1 MNKIFKLITS
11 ISFLFFSINAA
22 LSEENF
28 FNEALKM
35 YQNEKYEDAR
45 FMLERNIVFNP
56 KDAKSYLYLA
66 KIYNHE
72 EDQNKEEYNLET
84 TLLIEPNNEEA
95 ILMLMKIALKKSNYS
110 KVNDLSQTFIKVC
123 KKLCDENNEIQKSLK
138 NIEPATMSL
147 DQNLNKILIID
158 FGSQFT
164 QLIARRIR
172 ELGVFSEIVSHKKIK
187 IKHIDKSI
195 KGIILSGGPL
205 NVYEINKYSF
215 DKKIINLSIPILGI
229 CFGHQILSKLNGG
242 RVKQSKHREFGL
254 ANIYKKNE
262 SLLIKN
268 FFNKQKSKKVWMSH
282 ADQVSKLP
290 KNFKVIASSTNSKF
304 AIVENK
310 LNKFYGIQFHPEVT
324 HTENGKKL
332 ISNFIF
338 LICKIKRNWSSKDQ
352 KIQLIKEVKDQVG
365 SEKVICALSG
375 GVDSSVVA
383 QLLNKAIGKKL
394 YCIFVNTG
402 LLRKNEEVQVVQTFK
417 KRLKINLI
425 YVNAE
430 KEFLKKLHNVSDPE
444 KKRKIIGNLFIKIF
458 ERYAK
463 KIKNVKFL
471 AQGTLYPDLIES
483 RSVTGSQTSKIKSHH
498 NVGGLPKKMKLKLV
512 EPLKFLFKDEVR
524 KLGLELN
531 LNKDIISRHPFPG
544 PGLAIRMPGLI
555 TNEKIK
561 ILKEADY
568 YFIQALRD
576 HGLYHKIWQAY
587 AALLPVKTVG
597 VMGDN
602 RTYEYLCLLRAIT
615 SEDGMTADFY
625 EFKKSFM
632 ETISNKIVNS
642 IRGINRVVYDITSK
656 PPSTIELE

>member
-1 MNKIFKLITS
+1 
-11 ISFLFFSINAA
+11 
-22 LSEENF
+22 
-28 FNEALKM
+28 
-35 YQNEKYEDAR
+35 
-45 FMLERNIVFNP
+45 
-56 KDAKSYLYLA
+56 
-66 KIYNHE
+66 
-72 EDQNKEEYNLET
+72 
-84 TLLIEPNNEEA
+84 
-95 ILMLMKIALKKSNYS
+95 
-110 KVNDLSQTFIKVC
+110 
-123 KKLCDENNEIQKSLK
+123 
-138 NIEPATMSL
+138 MSL
-147 DQNLNKILIID
+147 DQNLDKILIVD

-172 ELGVFSEIVSHKKIK
+172 ELGIFSEIVSHKKIRVK
-187 IKHIDKSI
+187 DINQSI

-205 NVYEINKYSF
+205 NVYQISKYTF
-215 DKKIINLSIPILGI
+215 NEKILDLNIPILGI

-254 ANIYKKNE
+254 ANIYRKNN
-262 SLLIKN
+262 SLLTNN
-268 FFNKQKSKKVWMSH
+268 FFTNKKFKRVWMSH

-290 KNFKVIASSTNSKF
+290 KNFKVIASSDNSKF
-304 AIVENK
+304 AIIENK
-310 LNKFYGIQFHPEVT
+310 KRKFYGVQFHPEVT
-324 HTENGKKL
+324 HTKNGKKI

-338 LICKIKRNWSSKDQ
+338 LICKIKKNWSPKDQ
-352 KIQLIKEVKDQVG
+352 KNKLINDIKKQVG
-365 SEKVICALSG
+365 SSKVICALSG

-402 LLRKNEEVQVVQTFK
+402 LLRKNEENQVINTFK
-417 KRLKINLI
+417 KKLKINLI

-430 KEFLKKLHNVSDPE
+430 KEFLKKLNNVSDPE
-444 KKRKIIGNLFIKIF
+444 KKRKIIGNYFIKIF
-458 ERYAK
+458 ESYAK

-483 RSVTGSQTSKIKSHH
+483 KSVTGSESSKIKSHH
-498 NVGGLPKKMKLKLV
+498 NVGGLPKKMKLKLI

-531 LNKDIISRHPFPG
+531 LSKSIISRHPFPG
-544 PGLAIRMPGLI
+544 PGLAIRIPGLI
-555 TNEKIK
+555 TKEKIQ
-561 ILKEADY
+561 ILKDADY
-568 YFIQALRD
+568 YFIKALKD
-576 HGLYHKIWQAY
+576 HGFYHKIWQAY

-602 RTYEYLCLLRAIT
+602 RTYEYICLLRAIT

-625 EFKKSFM
+625 DFKKSFLQ
-632 ETISNKIVNS
+632 TISNKIVNS

>member
-1 MNKIFKLITS
+1 MN
-11 ISFLFFSINAA
+11 
-22 LSEENF
+22 
-28 FNEALKM
+28 
-35 YQNEKYEDAR
+35 
-45 FMLERNIVFNP
+45 
-56 KDAKSYLYLA
+56 
-66 KIYNHE
+66 
-72 EDQNKEEYNLET
+72 
-84 TLLIEPNNEEA
+84 
-95 ILMLMKIALKKSNYS
+95 
-110 KVNDLSQTFIKVC
+110 
-123 KKLCDENNEIQKSLK
+123 
-138 NIEPATMSL
+138 L
-147 DQNLNKILIID
+147 DQNLDKVVIID

-172 ELGVFSEIVSHKKIK
+172 ELGIFSEIVSHKKIRTSD
-187 IKHIDKSI
+187 INQSVR
-195 KGIILSGGPL
+195 GIILSGGPL
-205 NVYEINKYSF
+205 NVYQINKYSF
-215 DKKIINLSIPILGI
+215 NKKILELNIPILGI

-242 RVKQSKHREFGL
+242 RVRQSKHREFGL
-254 ANIYKKNE
+254 ANIFKKRD
-262 SLLIKN
+262 SLLTKN
-268 FFNKQKSKKVWMSH
+268 FYGVKKTKEVWMSH

-290 KNFKVIASSTNSKF
+290 KNFQVIASSTNSKY

-310 LNKFYGIQFHPEVT
+310 LKKYYGVQFHPEVT

-332 ISNFIF
+332 ISNFVF
-338 LICKIKRNWSSKDQ
+338 LICKIKKNWSSKDQ
-352 KIQLIKEVKDQVG
+352 KIKLINEVRDQVG
-365 SEKVICALSG
+365 SHKVICALSG

-402 LLRKNEEVQVVQTFK
+402 LLRKDEETQVVQTFK
-417 KRLKINLI
+417 KRLKMNLI

-430 KEFLKKLHNVSDPE
+430 NEFLGKLKNVPDPE

-463 KIKNVKFL
+463 KIKDVKFL

-483 RSVTGSQTSKIKSHH
+483 KSVTGSQTSKIKSHH
-498 NVGGLPKKMKLKLV
+498 NVGGLPKKMNLKLV

-524 KLGLELN
+524 KLGLELKLSN
-531 LNKDIISRHPFPG
+531 EIISRHPFPG
-544 PGLAIRMPGLI
+544 PGLAIRMPGNI

-568 YFIQALRD
+568 YFIQALKD

-615 SEDGMTADFY
+615 SEDGMTADFF
-625 EFKKSFM
+625 EFRKSFM
-632 ETISNKIVNS
+632 QTISNKIVNS
-642 IRGINRVVYDITSK
+642 IRGINRVVYDVTSK

>member
-1 MNKIFKLITS
+1 
-11 ISFLFFSINAA
+11 
-22 LSEENF
+22 
-28 FNEALKM
+28 
-35 YQNEKYEDAR
+35 
-45 FMLERNIVFNP
+45 
-56 KDAKSYLYLA
+56 
-66 KIYNHE
+66 
-72 EDQNKEEYNLET
+72 
-84 TLLIEPNNEEA
+84 
-95 ILMLMKIALKKSNYS
+95 
-110 KVNDLSQTFIKVC
+110 
-123 KKLCDENNEIQKSLK
+123 
-138 NIEPATMSL
+138 MSL
-147 DQNLNKILIID
+147 DQSLNKILIID

-164 QLIARRIR
+164 QLIARRVR

-187 IKHIDKSI
+187 NKDINSSI

-205 NVYEINKYSF
+205 NVDEINKYSF
-215 DKKIINLSIPILGI
+215 DKKIIENDIPILGI

-242 RVKQSKHREFGL
+242 KVKQSKHREFGL
-254 ANIYKKNE
+254 ANIYKKKE
-262 SLLIKN
+262 SLLTKN
-268 FFNKQKSKKVWMSH
+268 FFNNKKINKVWMSH

-290 KNFKVIASSTNSKF
+290 KNFKVIASSQNSKF
-304 AIVENK
+304 AIIENK
-310 LNKFYGIQFHPEVT
+310 SKKFFGVQFHPEVT

-338 LICKIKRNWSSKDQ
+338 LICKIKKNWSSKDQ
-352 KIQLIKEVKDQVG
+352 KIRLIKDIKNQVG
-365 SEKVICALSG
+365 ENKVICALSG

-383 QLLNKAIGKKL
+383 QLLNEAIGKNL
-394 YCIFVNTG
+394 FCIFVNTG
-402 LLRKNEEVQVVQTFK
+402 LLRKDEEKQVVQTFK
-417 KRLKINLI
+417 KKLKINLI

-430 KEFLKKLHNVSDPE
+430 KEFIKKLSNIADPE

-483 RSVTGSQTSKIKSHH
+483 KSVTGSQTSKIKSHH
-498 NVGGLPKKMKLKLV
+498 NVGGLPKKMRLKLV

-531 LNKDIISRHPFPG
+531 LSSEIISRHPFPG
-544 PGLAIRMPGLI
+544 PGLAIRMPGII
-555 TNEKIK
+555 TKEKIN
-561 ILKEADY
+561 ILKQADFF
-568 YFIQALRD
+568 FIQALKD

-625 EFKKSFM
+625 EFKKPFIQM
-632 ETISNKIVNS
+632 ISNKIVNS

>member
-1 MNKIFKLITS
+1 
-11 ISFLFFSINAA
+11 
-22 LSEENF
+22 
-28 FNEALKM
+28 
-35 YQNEKYEDAR
+35 
-45 FMLERNIVFNP
+45 
-56 KDAKSYLYLA
+56 
-66 KIYNHE
+66 
-72 EDQNKEEYNLET
+72 
-84 TLLIEPNNEEA
+84 
-95 ILMLMKIALKKSNYS
+95 
-110 KVNDLSQTFIKVC
+110 
-123 KKLCDENNEIQKSLK
+123 
-138 NIEPATMSL
+138 MSL
-147 DQNLNKILIID
+147 DKSLNKILIID

-187 IKHIDKSI
+187 NKHIDYSI

-215 DKKIINLSIPILGI
+215 DKKIINSGTPVLGI

-242 RVKQSKHREFGL
+242 KVKQSKHREFGL
-254 ANIYKKNE
+254 TKINKKKE
-262 SLLIKN
+262 SLLINKI
-268 FFNKQKSKKVWMSH
+268 FNNKKTIKVWMSH
-282 ADQVSKLP
+282 ADQVSRIP
-290 KNFKVIASSTNSKF
+290 KNFSVIASSQNSKF
-304 AIVENK
+304 AIVENELK
-310 LNKFYGIQFHPEVT
+310 KFYGVQFHPEVT
-324 HTENGKKL
+324 HTENGKRL

-338 LICKIKRNWSSKDQ
+338 LICKIKKNWSSKDQ
-352 KIQLIKEVKDQVG
+352 KNKLIKDVKNEVGQN
-365 SEKVICALSG
+365 KVICALSG

-402 LLRKNEEVQVVQTFK
+402 LLRKNEERQVVETFK
-417 KRLKINLI
+417 KKLKMNLI

-430 KEFLKKLHNVSDPE
+430 NEFIKKLTNVSDPE

-498 NVGGLPKKMKLKLV
+498 NVGGLPKKMKLQLV

-524 KLGLELN
+524 KLGTELN
-531 LNKDIISRHPFPG
+531 LSKDIISRHPFPG
-544 PGLAIRMPGLI
+544 PGLAIRMPGII
-555 TNEKIK
+555 TKEKIN
-561 ILKEADY
+561 ILKEADH
-568 YFIQALRD
+568 YFIQALKD
-576 HGLYHKIWQAY
+576 YGLYHKIWQAY

-615 SEDGMTADFY
+615 SEDGMTADFF
-625 EFKKSFM
+625 EFKKSFSQM
-632 ETISNKIVNS
+632 ISNKIVNS

>member
-1 MNKIFKLITS
+1 
-11 ISFLFFSINAA
+11 
-22 LSEENF
+22 
-28 FNEALKM
+28 
-35 YQNEKYEDAR
+35 
-45 FMLERNIVFNP
+45 
-56 KDAKSYLYLA
+56 
-66 KIYNHE
+66 
-72 EDQNKEEYNLET
+72 
-84 TLLIEPNNEEA
+84 
-95 ILMLMKIALKKSNYS
+95 
-110 KVNDLSQTFIKVC
+110 
-123 KKLCDENNEIQKSLK
+123 
-138 NIEPATMSL
+138 MSL
-147 DQNLNKILIID
+147 DQNLDKILIVD

-172 ELGVFSEIVSHKKIK
+172 ELGIFSEIVSHKKIRVK
-187 IKHIDKSI
+187 DINQSI

-205 NVYEINKYSF
+205 NVYQISKYTF
-215 DKKIINLSIPILGI
+215 NAKILDLNIPILGI

-254 ANIYKKNE
+254 ANIYRKNN
-262 SLLIKN
+262 SLLTNN
-268 FFNKQKSKKVWMSH
+268 FFTNKKFKRVWMSH

-290 KNFKVIASSTNSKF
+290 KNFKVIASSDNSKF
-304 AIVENK
+304 AIIENK
-310 LNKFYGIQFHPEVT
+310 IRKFYGVQFHPEVT
-324 HTENGKKL
+324 HTKNGKKI

-338 LICKIKRNWSSKDQ
+338 LICKIKKNWSPKDQ
-352 KIQLIKEVKDQVG
+352 KIKLINNIKKQVG
-365 SEKVICALSG
+365 SSKVICALSG

-402 LLRKNEEVQVVQTFK
+402 LLRKNEENQVINTFK
-417 KRLKINLI
+417 KKLKINLI

-430 KEFLKKLHNVSDPE
+430 KEFLKKLNNVSDPE
-444 KKRKIIGNLFIKIF
+444 KKRKIIGNYFIKIF
-458 ERYAK
+458 ESYAK

-483 RSVTGSQTSKIKSHH
+483 KSVTGSESSKIKSHH
-498 NVGGLPKKMKLKLV
+498 NVGGLPKKMKLKLI

-531 LNKDIISRHPFPG
+531 LSKSIISRHPFPG
-544 PGLAIRMPGLI
+544 PGLAIRIPGLI
-555 TNEKIK
+555 TKEKIQ
-561 ILKEADY
+561 ILKDADY
-568 YFIQALRD
+568 YFIKALKD
-576 HGLYHKIWQAY
+576 HGFYHKIWQAY

-602 RTYEYLCLLRAIT
+602 RTYEYICLLRAIT

-625 EFKKSFM
+625 DFKKSFM
-632 ETISNKIVNS
+632 QTISNKIVNS

>member
-1 MNKIFKLITS
+1 
-11 ISFLFFSINAA
+11 
-22 LSEENF
+22 
-28 FNEALKM
+28 
-35 YQNEKYEDAR
+35 
-45 FMLERNIVFNP
+45 
-56 KDAKSYLYLA
+56 
-66 KIYNHE
+66 
-72 EDQNKEEYNLET
+72 
-84 TLLIEPNNEEA
+84 
-95 ILMLMKIALKKSNYS
+95 
-110 KVNDLSQTFIKVC
+110 
-123 KKLCDENNEIQKSLK
+123 
-138 NIEPATMSL
+138 MSL
-147 DQNLNKILIID
+147 DQNLDKVVIID

-172 ELGVFSEIVSHKKIK
+172 ELGVFSEIVSHKKIR
-187 IKHIDKSI
+187 IIDINQSVR
-195 KGIILSGGPL
+195 GIILSGGPL
-205 NVYEINKYSF
+205 NVYQINKYSF
-215 DKKIINLSIPILGI
+215 DKKILKLNIPILGI

-254 ANIYKKNE
+254 ANIFKRRD
-262 SLLIKN
+262 SLLTKN
-268 FFNKQKSKKVWMSH
+268 FYGSKKTKEVWMSH

-290 KNFKVIASSTNSKF
+290 KNFKVIASSTNSKY

-310 LNKFYGIQFHPEVT
+310 FKKFYGVQFHPEVT

-338 LICKIKRNWSSKDQ
+338 LICKIKRNWSSRDQ
-352 KIQLIKEVKDQVG
+352 KIKLISEVRDQIG
-365 SEKVICALSG
+365 TNKVICALSG

-383 QLLNKAIGKKL
+383 QLLNKAVGKKL

-402 LLRKNEEVQVVQTFK
+402 LLRKNEETQVVQTFK
-417 KRLKINLI
+417 KKLKMNLI

-430 KEFLKKLHNVSDPE
+430 KEFLGKLKNVSDPE

-483 RSVTGSQTSKIKSHH
+483 KSVTGSQTSKIKSHH
-498 NVGGLPKKMKLKLV
+498 NVGGLPKKMNLKLV

-524 KLGLELN
+524 KLGLELK
-531 LNKDIISRHPFPG
+531 LSKEIISRHPFPG
-544 PGLAIRMPGLI
+544 PGLAIRMPGII

-568 YFIQALRD
+568 YFIQALRE

-615 SEDGMTADFY
+615 SEDGMTADFF
-625 EFKKSFM
+625 EFKKSFTQ
-632 ETISNKIVNS
+632 TISNKIVNN

>member
-1 MNKIFKLITS
+1 
-11 ISFLFFSINAA
+11 
-22 LSEENF
+22 
-28 FNEALKM
+28 
-35 YQNEKYEDAR
+35 
-45 FMLERNIVFNP
+45 
-56 KDAKSYLYLA
+56 
-66 KIYNHE
+66 
-72 EDQNKEEYNLET
+72 
-84 TLLIEPNNEEA
+84 
-95 ILMLMKIALKKSNYS
+95 
-110 KVNDLSQTFIKVC
+110 
-123 KKLCDENNEIQKSLK
+123 
-138 NIEPATMSL
+138 MSL
-147 DQNLNKILIID
+147 DKNLNKILIID

-172 ELGVFSEIVSHKKIK
+172 ESGVYSEIISHKKVK
-187 IKHIDKSI
+187 NKNIDNSI

-205 NVYEINKYSF
+205 NVYQINKYSF
-215 DKKIINLSIPILGI
+215 DKRIIENQIPVLGI

-242 RVKQSKHREFGL
+242 RVKQSKYREFGL
-254 ANIYKKNE
+254 ANIRKKRE
-262 SLLIKN
+262 SILTKN
-268 FFNKQKSKKVWMSH
+268 FFNKKNINKVWMSH

-290 KNFKVIASSTNSKF
+290 KNFNVIASSQNSKF
-304 AIVENK
+304 AIIENK
-310 LNKFYGIQFHPEVT
+310 KKNFYGVQFHPEVT

-332 ISNFIF
+332 INNFIF

-352 KIQLIKEVKDQVG
+352 KIKLIKDVQNLVG
-365 SEKVICALSG
+365 KNKVICALSG

-394 YCIFVNTG
+394 FCIFVNTG
-402 LLRKNEEVQVVQTFK
+402 LLRKNEEIQVVKTFK
-417 KRLKINLI
+417 KKLKINLI

-430 KEFLKKLHNVSDPE
+430 NEFLRKLNNVSDPE

-463 KIKNVKFL
+463 RIKNVKFL

-483 RSVTGSQTSKIKSHH
+483 KSVTGSQTSKIKSHH

-524 KLGLELN
+524 KLGLELK
-531 LNKDIISRHPFPG
+531 LSKEIISRHPFPG
-544 PGLAIRMPGLI
+544 PGLAIRMPGII
-555 TNEKIK
+555 TKEKIK
-561 ILKEADY
+561 ILKEADN
-568 YFIQALRD
+568 YFIQALRE
-576 HGLYHKIWQAY
+576 HNLYNKIWQAY

-625 EFKKSFM
+625 DFKKSFIQM
-632 ETISNKIVNS
+632 ISNKIVNS
-642 IRGINRVVYDITSK
+642 IRGVNRVVYDVTSK

>member
-1 MNKIFKLITS
+1 
-11 ISFLFFSINAA
+11 
-22 LSEENF
+22 
-28 FNEALKM
+28 
-35 YQNEKYEDAR
+35 
-45 FMLERNIVFNP
+45 
-56 KDAKSYLYLA
+56 
-66 KIYNHE
+66 
-72 EDQNKEEYNLET
+72 
-84 TLLIEPNNEEA
+84 
-95 ILMLMKIALKKSNYS
+95 
-110 KVNDLSQTFIKVC
+110 
-123 KKLCDENNEIQKSLK
+123 
-138 NIEPATMSL
+138 MSL
-147 DQNLNKILIID
+147 DQNLSKILIID

-172 ELGVFSEIVSHKKIK
+172 ELGIFSEIISHKKIK
-187 IKHIDKSI
+187 IKDIDETI

-205 NVYEINKYSF
+205 NVYQLNKYSF
-215 DKKIINLSIPILGI
+215 DKKILNRDIPILGI

-242 RVKQSKHREFGL
+242 KVKQSKHREFGL
-254 ANIYKKNE
+254 ANIYKKKD
-262 SLLIKN
+262 SLLTNN
-268 FFNKQKSKKVWMSH
+268 FFTKQKFKKVWMSH
-282 ADQVSKLP
+282 ADHVSKLP
-290 KNFKVIASSTNSKF
+290 LDFKVIASSNNSKF

-310 LNKFYGIQFHPEVT
+310 IKKFYGVQFHPEVT
-324 HTENGKKL
+324 HTENGKKI

-352 KIQLIKEVKDQVG
+352 RIKLIKDIKNQVG
-365 SEKVICALSG
+365 KDKVICALSG

-402 LLRKNEEVQVVQTFK
+402 LLRKNEEIQVVKTFK
-417 KRLKINLI
+417 KKLRMNLI

-430 KEFLKKLHNVSDPE
+430 KEFLKKLTNISDPE

-458 ERYAK
+458 ENYSK
-463 KIKNVKFL
+463 KIKNVKYL

-483 RSVTGSQTSKIKSHH
+483 KSVTGSQTSKIKSHH

-531 LNKDIISRHPFPG
+531 LSKDIISRHPFPG
-544 PGLAIRMPGLI
+544 PGLAIRIPGII

-568 YFIQALRD
+568 YFIQALKD
-576 HGLYHKIWQAY
+576 YGLYDKIWQAY

-602 RTYEYLCLLRAIT
+602 RTYEYICLLRAIT
-615 SEDGMTADFY
+615 SEDGMTADFF

-632 ETISNKIVNS
+632 QIISNKIVNS
-642 IRGINRVVYDITSK
+642 IRGINRVVYDVTSK

>member
-1 MNKIFKLITS
+1 
-11 ISFLFFSINAA
+11 
-22 LSEENF
+22 
-28 FNEALKM
+28 
-35 YQNEKYEDAR
+35 
-45 FMLERNIVFNP
+45 
-56 KDAKSYLYLA
+56 
-66 KIYNHE
+66 
-72 EDQNKEEYNLET
+72 
-84 TLLIEPNNEEA
+84 
-95 ILMLMKIALKKSNYS
+95 
-110 KVNDLSQTFIKVC
+110 
-123 KKLCDENNEIQKSLK
+123 
-138 NIEPATMSL
+138 MSL
-147 DQNLNKILIID
+147 DQNLDKILIID

-172 ELGVFSEIVSHKKIK
+172 ELGVFSEIISHKKIK
-187 IKHIDKSI
+187 LKDIDQTI

-205 NVYEINKYSF
+205 NVYQINKYSF
-215 DKKIINLSIPILGI
+215 DKKIINLNIPILGI

-262 SLLIKN
+262 SLLISN

-310 LNKFYGIQFHPEVT
+310 LKKFYGIQFHPEVT

-417 KRLKINLI
+417 KRLKMNLI

-430 KEFLKKLHNVSDPE
+430 KEFLKKLNNVSDPE

-483 RSVTGSQTSKIKSHH
+483 KSVTGSQTSKIKSHH

-531 LNKDIISRHPFPG
+531 LSKDIISRHPFPG
-544 PGLAIRMPGLI
+544 PGLAIRMPGMI
-555 TNEKIK
+555 TNNKIK

-568 YFIQALRD
+568 YFIQALKD

-632 ETISNKIVNS
+632 ETISNQIVNS